1 MTANGYRDYFKVLEV
16 DGLRLVNFA
25 TCMLDASKYS
35 VASLAAS
42 SQNFLSAA
50 SVLNL
55 GMALVAFCPLLG
67 SLVCFGIN
75 KPFFTVLISC
85 RNDSN
90 EGVVFT

>member
-1 MTANGYRDYFKVLEV
+1 MTRGVSSQVFDVGFK
-16 DGLRLVNFA
+16 LVNFE
-25 TCMLDASKYS
+25 TCMVEASKYS

-50 SVLNL
+50 SLLNL

-75 KPFFTVLISC
+75 KPFFTGLVSG
-85 RNDSN
+85 RNDAN
-90 EGVVFT
+90 GHL

>member
-1 MTANGYRDYFKVLEV
+1 MTREVSSQVFDVGFRLANCE
-16 DGLRLVNFA
+16 
-25 TCMLDASKYS
+25 TCMVEASKYS

-50 SVLNL
+50 SLLNL

-75 KPFFTVLISC
+75 KPFFTVLVSG
-85 RNDSN
+85 RNDAN
-90 EGVVFT
+90 GHM